1 MWVPTQIVLSCA
13 PSIRSGV
20 ANCSP
25 WAKAPCLLSVNEVL
39 LEHNHIHLLH
49 IACGIHGTTAELSSH
64 VLLNIGDT
72 LWRNVAFDDLSSC
85 RRSVLFR
92 KPGRCSPPHTE
103 PVQCSLAP
111 RLHTCAAC
119 WRL

>member
-1 MWVPTQIVLSCA
+1 MGSNPNCSELRSFYQIGGGKL
-13 PSIRSGV
+13 
-20 ANCSP
+20 SP
-25 WAKAPCLLSVNEVL
+25 WAKALCLFSVNEVL

-49 IACGIHGTTAELSSH
+49 IACGFQGTTAELSSH

-72 LWRNVAFDDLSSC
+72 LWRNVAFDDLSSY
-85 RRSVLFR
+85 RRSVFFR
-92 KPGRCSPPHTE
+92 KPGRCSPPHTKAG
-103 PVQCSLAP
+103 QCSLAP